1 MVKWNHL
8 RKFFCFPIGFLVYE
22 FCFSPFSLFFCFS
35 RLLLL
40 SNLTTGFG
48 SVIEGGGIV
57 VNGIGDINDDG
68 ITDFMITNYNDWQG
82 KTGSFLITSPKQWIS
97 NYPTIIPTVISVAPS
112 TFTPSSFPTSLPT
125 IFILM
130 SNDTNSSLLMNETRI
145 PSIFPSPKPSKFP
158 LTVLPTVS
166 PSFVPTLYPSYQP
179 SIAPSTS
186 VPTVVPSRVPSHR
199 PTRIPSASKTPSFD
213 PTSTP
218 SLSIFSQ
225 GKTFAISSGGFY
237 EGHIGNETIL
247 IASIENL
254 VISGNQ
260 GQKRYVFSSRIASAG
275 KNVTI
280 IINDFDNM
288 KDMLDFSQFPSSLIF
303 NYAIDPLTFIFSSS
317 GASSSS
323 FSSSLPFSIV
333 IILSSHSDFDL
344 FSQNMILT
352 SSSFSSSSSTSTSST
367 ITLRFSFTS
376 EVIVAVVVLFGLFVV
391 VLSFL
396 HWEKIGTLLKKP
408 LIRKSIKRA
417 LSEVNVDIE
426 EQDQYESL
434 SFSDSVIHSS
444 FFPSDGSGDNQLEDI
459 NDDKDI
465 DRLDLLELLD
475 LLDLYDEDEHSDH
488 LDDDGDDLVDD
499 DDDDDDD
506 DNNNNGLLIEPESVN
521 DHQDWT
527 QHGQNDL
534 LENYEIPYF
543 QNEEEEV
550 KEEESLTI
558 TQETVPYSV
567 YFFPECDNATFSEL
581 HHDSSCFDES
591 LNV

>member
-1 MVKWNHL
+1 
-8 RKFFCFPIGFLVYE
+8 
-22 FCFSPFSLFFCFS
+22 
-35 RLLLL
+35 
-40 SNLTTGFG
+40 
-48 SVIEGGGIV
+48 
-57 VNGIGDINDDG
+57 
-68 ITDFMITNYNDWQG
+68 MITNYNDWQG

-112 TFTPSSFPTSLPT
+112 TFTPSSFPTSLPS

-145 PSIFPSPKPSKFP
+145 PSIFPSLKPSKSP

-179 SIAPSTS
+179 SIAPSTAL
-186 VPTVVPSRVPSHR
+186 PTVVPSRVPSHR

-225 GKTFAISSGGFY
+225 GKTFIIPSGGFY
-237 EGHIGNETIL
+237 EGHVGNETIL

-260 GQKRYVFSSRIASAG
+260 GHKRYVFSSLIPSAG
-275 KNVTI
+275 RNVTI

-288 KDMLDFSQFPSSLIF
+288 KDILDFSQFPSSLIF

-317 GASSSS
+317 GGSS
-323 FSSSLPFSIV
+323 SSSLPFSIV

-352 SSSFSSSSSTSTSST
+352 SSSISSRSSTSTSST
-367 ITLRFSFTS
+367 ITLRFSFTN
-376 EVIVAVVVLFGLFVV
+376 EVIVAVVVLFGLFVI

-396 HWEKIGTLLKKP
+396 HWENIGTLLKKP
-408 LIRKSIKRA
+408 LMRKSAKRA
-417 LSEVNVDIE
+417 LSEVKIDIE
-426 EQDQYESL
+426 EQDHYESL

-444 FFPSDGSGDNQLEDI
+444 FFLSDGSDDNQAEDI
-459 NDDKDI
+459 NDDDQNVHPPCTNQTN
-465 DRLDLLELLD
+465 RTNPANQAFQY
-475 LLDLYDEDEHSDH
+475 LYF
-488 LDDDGDDLVDD
+488 
-499 DDDDDDD
+499 DDDD
-506 DNNNNGLLIEPESVN
+506 DNNNSLLIESDSV
-521 DHQDWT
+521 DDEQDWT

-558 TQETVPYSV
+558 TQETVPYSS
-567 YFFPECDNATFSEL
+567 YFFPEFENVTFSDL
-581 HHDSSCFDES
+581 NPDSSCYEES
-591 LNV
+591 LSV